1 MSATVTTLLFL
12 LLFLAI
18 AVLSILAPFLGLGF
32 VIWKRHRF
40 PGNARVSEHEF
51 LKQ

>member
-1 MSATVTTLLFL
+1 MSATVMTLLFL

-18 AVLSILAPFLGLGF
+18 AIASILAPFLGLGF
-32 VIWKRHRF
+32 MIWKRHRF
-40 PGNARVSEHEF
+40 PAATRVAEHEL

>member
-18 AVLSILAPFLGLGF
+18 AVASILAPFLSLGF
-32 VIWKRHRF
+32 MIWKRPRF
-40 PGNARVSEHEF
+40 VGNARVAEHEL

>member
-1 MSATVTTLLFL
+1 MSATVMTLLFL

-18 AVLSILAPFLGLGF
+18 AVASILAPFLGLGF
-32 VIWKRHRF
+32 MIWKRHRF
-40 PGNARVSEHEF
+40 VGNARVAEHGL

>member
-1 MSATVTTLLFL
+1 MSATVMTLLFL

-18 AVLSILAPFLGLGF
+18 AVASILGPFLGLGF
-32 VIWKRHRF
+32 MIWKRQRF
-40 PGNARVSEHEF
+40 AGNARVAEHEL